1 MRRAVAKRDS
11 VPPGRPSDGARCGVC
26 CELVYWRANGHHSED
41 SGGVHHD
48 GRDRGVVMKI
58 AIYTL
63 TRDRLQYTKDCF
75 TSLWQNAGMP
85 FDHYVFDNGSEDG
98 TREWLM
104 HEYTCTFSQTSFT
117 NHGISVASNF
127 MVRHILMDN
136 YDIICKFDNDAFI
149 RTPNILPQ
157 ICDVMREAGENW
169 ILSPRVE
176 GINKQPKRAR
186 NVEIAGHPV
195 GVTAIVGGL
204 FHVVP
209 AAVYRRYM
217 EQGGYPE
224 SLPLAKGQDDHF
236 CHWFKTTQKGNCGY
250 IEDIVVEHYETTDG
264 QAKRYESYFE
274 RKWREE
280 KA

>member
-1 MRRAVAKRDS
+1 
-11 VPPGRPSDGARCGVC
+11 
-26 CELVYWRANGHHSED
+26 
-41 SGGVHHD
+41 
-48 GRDRGVVMKI
+48 MKI

-75 TSLWQNAGMP
+75 ASLWENAGMP

-98 TREWLM
+98 TADWLT
-104 HEYTCTFSQTSFT
+104 ENADRWKWRGWSAI
-117 NHGISVASNF
+117 NRGISSGSNLCLDA
-127 MVRHILMDN
+127 ILRQD
-136 YDIICKFDNDAFI
+136 YSIVIKGDNDAFI

-157 ICDVMREAGENW
+157 ICDVMREAGESW

-176 GINKQPKRAR
+176 GINKQPKRHQ
-186 NVEIAGHPV
+186 NTTLAGHPV
-195 GVTAIVGGL
+195 GVTSIVGGL

-224 SLPLAKGQDDHF
+224 SLPKAWGQDDAIA
-236 CHWFKTTQKGNCGY
+236 HWFKTTQNGNCGY
-250 IEDIVVEHYETTDG
+250 IEDLVVEHYETTDG
-264 QAKRYESYFE
+264 QAKRYGSYFE

-280 KA
+280 KTR

>member
-1 MRRAVAKRDS
+1 
-11 VPPGRPSDGARCGVC
+11 
-26 CELVYWRANGHHSED
+26 
-41 SGGVHHD
+41 
-48 GRDRGVVMKI
+48 MKI

-75 TSLWQNAGMP
+75 ASLWENAGMP
-85 FDHYVFDNGSEDG
+85 FDHYVWDNGSTDG
-98 TREWLM
+98 TQEWICEGPALRETMDRIELASGRKVTDLKFGALSGFRYA
-104 HEYTCTFSQTSFT
+104 HVHLHNE
-117 NHGISVASNF
+117 NVGISRASN
-127 MVRHILMDN
+127 ILLSEIVERD
-136 YDIICKFDNDAFI
+136 YDLIIKADNDAFV

-157 ICDVMREAGENW
+157 ICDMVREAGENW

-176 GINKQPKRAR
+176 GINKQPRRTR

-224 SLPLAKGQDDHF
+224 SLPKAWGQDDRF
-236 CHWFKTTQKGNCGY
+236 CHWFKTTQRGNCGY
-250 IEDIVVEHYETTDG
+250 IEDLVVEHYRSTTQ
-264 QAKRYESYFE
+264 QAIDYPEYFT
-274 RKWREE
+274 RKWQEE
-280 KA
+280 L

>member
-1 MRRAVAKRDS
+1 
-11 VPPGRPSDGARCGVC
+11 
-26 CELVYWRANGHHSED
+26 
-41 SGGVHHD
+41 
-48 GRDRGVVMKI
+48 MKI
-58 AIYTL
+58 AIFSL
-63 TRDRLQYTKDCF
+63 CRDRLQYTQDCF
-75 TSLWQNAGMP
+75 ASLRENAGMP

-98 TREWLM
+98 TAEWLKENEEM
-104 HEYTCTFSQTSFT
+104 FFATLSGMG
-117 NHGISVASNF
+117 NLGISVASNN
-127 MVRHILMDN
+127 ILRMIFN
-136 YDIICKFDNDAFI
+136 PVFPTGKYDVIIKADNDAFC

-250 IEDIVVEHYETTDG
+250 IEDLVVEHYETTDG